1 MLNMSN
7 KNNFK
12 NEQEII
18 NYISKHYMEG
28 DGVIYIPLVD
38 ATLPTYD
45 SYSATS
51 VINFIL
57 DCSIK
62 GSAMLL
68 SYRHKIINA
77 ISKGNKMEAYVKA
90 CDILNHR
97 RAELFRNFIDCNRH
111 EILQAAISRE
121 NYTRG

>member
-1 MLNMSN
+1 MNSKSN
-7 KNNFK
+7 FQ

-18 NYISKHYMEG
+18 NYVSKHYTEG

-45 SYSATS
+45 SYSAAS

-68 SYRHKIINA
+68 SYRHKIIDA

-90 CDILNHR
+90 CDILNRR
-97 RAELFRNFIDCNRH
+97 RAELFRNFIDCNKR
-111 EILQAAISRE
+111 EILQAVLAQ
-121 NYTRG
+121 